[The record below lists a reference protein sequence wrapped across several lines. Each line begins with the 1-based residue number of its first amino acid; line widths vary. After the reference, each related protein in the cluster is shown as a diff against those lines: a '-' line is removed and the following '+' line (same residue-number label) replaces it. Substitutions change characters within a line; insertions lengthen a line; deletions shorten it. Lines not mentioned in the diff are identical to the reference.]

1 MMCLFL
7 ILLLTMGCEVQKA
20 EPDIQTAKPEIHLIP
35 EGFVG
40 HVSLYFDT
48 PDGAPKKWEGNAR
61 LYTIPSNGQFRT
73 RFSPNLGIRPPNS
86 MQFYYVDSQGNRTL
100 IPSRKAENL
109 SPETVVVSNV
119 YVIDQELH
127 YFIDRLDRID
137 TYKNPAIDEGERQ

>member
-1 MMCLFL
+1 
-7 ILLLTMGCEVQKA
+7 
-20 EPDIQTAKPEIHLIP
+20 
-35 EGFVG
+35 
-40 HVSLYFDT
+40 
-48 PDGAPKKWEGNAR
+48 
-61 LYTIPSNGQFRT
+61 
-73 RFSPNLGIRPPNS
+73 

-119 YVIDQELH
+119 FVIDQELH